1 MVACRYVWLELI
13 RFFQRHLHLFPLFA
27 PGHSP
32 RLLRRCRPRR
42 GLLETLRISRPVG
55 SFDPSV
61 ELTKGSTMI
70 LKGLTWLVLLQLLG
84 SVVNLLLLPALPGP
98 IIGMVLLFG
107 MLLVRRGIPES
118 LEKTA
123 ALLLQYLPLLLIV
136 PAAGIM
142 TSSDALLG
150 DLPAIAAGL
159 VLSLVITV
167 PFCGWLMQVLIHR
180 MDRRKEDKA

>member
-1 MVACRYVWLELI
+1 
-13 RFFQRHLHLFPLFA
+13 
-27 PGHSP
+27 
-32 RLLRRCRPRR
+32 
-42 GLLETLRISRPVG
+42 VG

-107 MLLVRRGIPES
+107 LLLVRRGIPES

-180 MDRRKEDKA
+180 MDRRQEDKA

>member
-1 MVACRYVWLELI
+1 M
-13 RFFQRHLHLFPLFA
+13 
-27 PGHSP
+27 
-32 RLLRRCRPRR
+32 
-42 GLLETLRISRPVG
+42 G
-55 SFDPSV
+55 SFDLSV

-107 MLLVRRGIPES
+107 LLLVRRGIPES

-167 PFCGWLMQVLIHR
+167 PFCGWLMQVLIRR
-180 MDRRKEDKA
+180 MDRRQEDKA

>member
-1 MVACRYVWLELI
+1 
-13 RFFQRHLHLFPLFA
+13 
-27 PGHSP
+27 
-32 RLLRRCRPRR
+32 
-42 GLLETLRISRPVG
+42 VG

-107 MLLVRRGIPES
+107 LLLVRRGIPES

-167 PFCGWLMQVLIHR
+167 PFCGWLMQVLIRR
-180 MDRRKEDKA
+180 MDRRQEDKV

>member
-1 MVACRYVWLELI
+1 
-13 RFFQRHLHLFPLFA
+13 
-27 PGHSP
+27 
-32 RLLRRCRPRR
+32 
-42 GLLETLRISRPVG
+42 VG

-107 MLLVRRGIPES
+107 LLLVRRGIPES